1 MVAVLTYARQLGFC
15 RSTPP
20 TIPHSRNQLVN
31 KTAGQAAVAESWADR
46 VSPGAVTHA
55 TGAMCPT
62 LGAHQFEPNQVRCTA
77 CLTRT
82 LSCRIFRRSGV
93 IAWLLLGPLCGPH
106 CRQAR
111 GLRSPRG

>member
-62 LGAHQFEPNQVRCTA
+62 LGAHQFEPNQVATSPGRIGPEDGVLTDETA
-77 CLTRT
+77 
-82 LSCRIFRRSGV
+82 
-93 IAWLLLGPLCGPH
+93 
-106 CRQAR
+106 
-111 GLRSPRG
+111 

>member
-31 KTAGQAAVAESWADR
+31 KTAGQAAVAESRAHR

-82 LSCRIFRRSGV
+82 LSCRIFRRRRELPVVGLASGDPLHP
-93 IAWLLLGPLCGPH
+93 ALG
-106 CRQAR
+106 
-111 GLRSPRG
+111 